1 MAGTKKPK
9 QSGGASGSSG
19 VDLRELEH
27 VLEFMGKHGLEEF
40 EYERDSFRI
49 RLKKASHNSVPVLRS
64 AIVPEIVIASSSG
77 LAATAAASSAAAAAG
92 GGGAARETAPAEA
105 GRAEDLHM
113 IKSPI
118 VGTFYASPGPEADPF
133 VRPGDR
139 IKSGQVLCIIEAMK
153 LMNEIESD
161 VDGEVMRIFVEN
173 GQPVEYGEPL
183 FGIHPH
189 RKK

>member
-1 MAGTKKPK
+1 M
-9 QSGGASGSSG
+9 
-19 VDLRELEH
+19 
-27 VLEFMGKHGLEEF
+27 
-40 EYERDSFRI
+40 
-49 RLKKASHNSVPVLRS
+49 
-64 AIVPEIVIASSSG
+64 PEIVIAAPSG
-77 LAATAAASSAAAAAG
+77 ASAAVAAAATPATQS
-92 GGGAARETAPAEA
+92 AARESTAAEA

-133 VRPGDR
+133 VRQGDR
-139 IKSGQVLCIIEAMK
+139 VKSGQVLCIIEAMK

-161 VDGEVMRIFVEN
+161 TDGEVMRIFVEN

>member
-1 MAGTKKPK
+1 MAGSKKPK
-9 QSGGASGSSG
+9 QSAGASGGSG

-49 RLKKASHNSVPVLRS
+49 RLKKASHNSAPVLRS
-64 AIVPEIVIASSSG
+64 AIVPEIVIASPSG
-77 LAATAAASSAAAAAG
+77 LAAPAASSSSAAAAG
-92 GGGAARETAPAEA
+92 GGGAARETASAEA

-139 IKSGQVLCIIEAMK
+139 VKSGQVLCIIEAMK

-183 FGIHPH
+183 FGVHPH